1 MGNPMMTPPAV
12 ASETNTHPRRSQP
25 RYGAAPEIE
34 CQRCEGRV
42 PIKQVPT
49 KEPQRGAGVQ
59 LAGRSRREFARGT
72 PVCRSRLSGDCPVEY
87 NSVMPP
93 LMYRDMANV
102 ARLAAQEDECEAKG
116 ATSSRAG
123 RPSRRSPPEY
133 PARAAAAGWVCRLA
147 RPPAGCIENFFS
159 VQLPLDRLA
168 ASSTLPFGLFCE

>member
-1 MGNPMMTPPAV
+1 MMTPPAV

-25 RYGAAPEIE
+25 
-34 CQRCEGRV
+34 
-42 PIKQVPT
+42 
-49 KEPQRGAGVQ
+49 Q

-72 PVCRSRLSGDCPVEY
+72 PVCRSRLSGDSPVEY

-133 PARAAAAGWVCRLA
+133 PARAAAAAAAGWVCPLA

-159 VQLPLDRLA
+159 VQLPLGRLA

>member
-1 MGNPMMTPPAV
+1 MSALRGPGSDKTGSDKKNP
-12 ASETNTHPRRSQP
+12 
-25 RYGAAPEIE
+25 
-34 CQRCEGRV
+34 
-42 PIKQVPT
+42 
-49 KEPQRGAGVQ
+49 
-59 LAGRSRREFARGT
+59 
-72 PVCRSRLSGDCPVEY
+72 SGGLGFSWQE
-87 NSVMPP
+87 MPP